1 MDHVLLKKPILLT
14 LTTITILTTTA
25 CGKNHAD
32 TTTASETTEVR
43 EIREET
49 QEDAP
54 ADTYKEEENSETAP
68 AAETA
73 PSTETTPATE
83 TAAALEM
90 KSKFGENCIGDQT
103 FEIELSE
110 YEGKVFF
117 VPFMPSGEWDD
128 FQIQIIQNGNVLDTL
143 ESYVPDKLRFQSF
156 TSLDAV
162 SFFDINYDG
171 ETDIVLIETYG
182 DTSFAVVYCGEVYT
196 DENDVYF
203 HLDDTLSDN
212 LSENLQTLSIPEIR
226 NFLSGGK
233 KNGEFT
239 SYQEAYTAAAR
250 FCSLK
255 SDNEYTYDLIYV
267 DEDDIPE
274 LSAGIHGY
282 FVDLYTYQ
290 NGTLYLPMNRW
301 PYGAGGNSGYEYA
314 PRQNSIRNF
323 DQDFAGLIMNTTYM
337 KINEEHAIE
346 TVASIKTY
354 NFDDANGNGQPDEE
368 EMDSVGNYGASYL
381 DGEEIS
387 DETWDSYEK
396 GEYSYIPGEMSF
408 DELMAAL
415 QER

>member
-73 PSTETTPATE
+73 PSTETTSATE

-143 ESYVPDKLRFQSF
+143 EPYVPDKLRFQSF

-182 DTSFAVVYCGEVYT
+182 DTSFAVVYCGEVY
-196 DENDVYF
+196 DENYVYF

-267 DEDDIPE
+267 DGDDIPE

-314 PRQNSIRNF
+314 PRQNSIRNY

-337 KINEEHAIE
+337 KINEKHAIE

-396 GEYSYIPGEMSF
+396 GEYSYIPGKMSF